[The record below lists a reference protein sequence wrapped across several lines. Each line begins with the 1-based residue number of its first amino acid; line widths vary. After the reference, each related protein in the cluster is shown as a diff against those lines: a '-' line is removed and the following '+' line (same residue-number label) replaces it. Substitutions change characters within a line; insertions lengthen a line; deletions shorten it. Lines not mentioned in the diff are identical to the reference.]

1 MVAVGEKIGVRHKSS
16 IQMAT
21 VAYVGKIE
29 GRPENCWIGVSYV
42 EPIGKHDGTHAGK
55 RYFECAQNFGSF
67 VKPTKIIEAMTL
79 DEALVSQYERNP
91 ALEEKVGAMNSSAIF
106 LIETPTTELR
116 SVSITDFPVVSL
128 SKETILQ
135 KIPKCRH
142 LDISNTK
149 ITSWKEVHEA
159 IEGTQIRELT
169 VSRIKLASTSI
180 DNRVFQEL
188 FHSAVYSDN
197 FLPGL
202 LRLS

>member
-1 MVAVGEKIGVRHKSS
+1 MVTVGEKIGVRHKSS

-21 VAYVGKIE
+21 VAYVGKLE
-29 GRPENCWIGVSYV
+29 GRPEECWIGVSYV
-42 EPIGKHDGTHAGK
+42 EPIGKHDGSHAGK

-67 VKPTKIIEAMTL
+67 IKPSKIVDAMTL
-79 DEALVSQYERNP
+79 DEALVSQYERNT

-106 LIETPTTELR
+106 VIETPTTELR

-135 KIPKCRH
+135 KTPKCRH

-149 ITSWKEVHEA
+149 IKSWKEVHEA

-169 VSRIKLASTSI
+169 ASRMKLHSGSI
-180 DNRVFQEL
+180 EKRVFQEL
-188 FHSAVYSDN
+188 FHTAVFSDTW
-197 FLPGL
+197 FIICT
-202 LRLS
+202 S